1 MKIELLG
8 IEKKYFI
15 EGDIPDGH
23 LEAVVVE
30 RPDGSFIHTMWLDGK
45 EVDGFEDAVYELHKK
60 EKKEL
65 FDVTRKFKLEED
77 LPEGKLEAL
86 IDTICD
92 EPFVKKVTLNGRRK
106 SELANLVMWLFEEA
120 MR

>member
-8 IEKKYFI
+8 IEKKIFV
-15 EGDIPDGH
+15 EGDVPDGH
-23 LEAVVVE
+23 LEAVIAE
-30 RPDGSFIHTMWLDGK
+30 RPNERFVHTMWLDGK
-45 EVDGFEDAVYELHKK
+45 EVDGFEDAVYELY
-60 EKKEL
+60 EEGKKEL

-86 IDTICD
+86 IDTMCD

-106 SELANLVMWLFEEA
+106 SELANLAIRLFEEA